1 MNWPVS
7 LTITVT
13 LSYLLGSVP
22 FALLLGKV
30 KGIDIRQAGSR
41 NIGATNLTRLAGRT
55 WGVAAFLLDFLKGLL
70 PVLVTRWLWPWADDD
85 RKSRPGGQRGSTGV
99 NGGQARPSP

>member
-41 NIGATNLTRLAGRT
+41 NIGATTLTRLAGRPLAT
-55 WGVAAFLLDFLKGLL
+55 QLGYAEL
-70 PVLVTRWLWPWADDD
+70 P
-85 RKSRPGGQRGSTGV
+85 TG
-99 NGGQARPSP
+99 A